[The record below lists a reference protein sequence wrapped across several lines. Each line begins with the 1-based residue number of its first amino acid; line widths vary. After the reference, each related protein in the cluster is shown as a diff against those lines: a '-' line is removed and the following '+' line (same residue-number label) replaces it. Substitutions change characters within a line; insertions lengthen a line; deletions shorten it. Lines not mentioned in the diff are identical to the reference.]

1 MGEPTNRCDHYKLKF
16 RSLVEME
23 EKQVMVPKSNDPKS
37 RYILTGEYS
46 WVFQSGQEQ
55 GEVAGMI
62 DSQTVVLRQFFSH
75 V

>member
-1 MGEPTNRCDHYKLKF
+1 
-16 RSLVEME
+16 ME
-23 EKQVMVPKSNDPKS
+23 AKQVMVPKSNDPKS